1 MSLFDA
7 FDIAASGMTAERM
20 RMDVVAENIAN
31 ADSTRAANGGP
42 YRRKEVVLEEIP
54 GQQSFGDTL
63 TQAQSSDSGPAGGVQ
78 VTGIVDDP
86 SPLNRVYDPSSPDAD
101 AKGYVQ
107 MPNVNTITEMVDLT
121 TASRG
126 YEANV
131 QTMNAAKSMISK
143 TLDILR

>member
-7 FDIAASGMTAERM
+7 IDVSASGMTAERM

-31 ADSTRAANGGP
+31 ADSTRAANGQP
-42 YRRKEVVLEEIP
+42 YRRKEVVLQEIP
-54 GQQSFGDTL
+54 GQISFDQTL
-63 TQAQSSDSGPAGGVQ
+63 TEAQSSDSSTGGGVR
-78 VTGIVDDP
+78 VVGIVDDP
-86 SPLNRVYDPSSPDAD
+86 SPLRQVYDPSSPDAD
-101 AKGYVQ
+101 KNGYVL

-131 QTMNAAKSMISK
+131 QTMNAAKSMLSK
-143 TLDILR
+143 TLDLLR

>member
-7 FDIAASGMTAERM
+7 IDVSASGMTAERM

-31 ADSTRAANGGP
+31 ADSTRAANGQP
-42 YRRKEVVLEEIP
+42 YRRKEVVLQEIP
-54 GQQSFGDTL
+54 GQISFDQTL
-63 TQAQSSDSGPAGGVQ
+63 TEAQSSDSSTGGGVR
-78 VTGIVDDP
+78 VVGIVDDP
-86 SPLNRVYDPSSPDAD
+86 SPLRQGYDPSSPDAD
-101 AKGYVQ
+101 KNGYVL

-131 QTMNAAKSMISK
+131 QTMNAAKSMLSK
-143 TLDILR
+143 TLDLLR